1 MVRETRHL
9 WVGNLPEHVREE
21 KIVEHFKRYGRVES
35 VKVLRKRGSEGGVA
49 AFVDFVD
56 IKSAQKAHNAVNK
69 MGDRDLRTDYN
80 EPGSVPSAVRGLD
93 DNPPSSSHGRDVS
106 GFSRGAVG
114 PVFGPP
120 VSIHT
125 REGRYERIRDGSES
139 RERAYDHSPYGH
151 HERGGTFDRQR
162 HYNAD
167 YYRDRTMFAAGVSPG
182 PGSAG
187 AMGGSFETPEPHFES
202 RIRGDPFTLSSA
214 ARRDPYRDDRGRR
227 VDRTY
232 HRRSRSSHSSQSR
245 HPSPQRTTG
254 QTPKAPHSPKRAPLS
269 PGRGPRS
276 RSRSRSSSSDSV
288 SSTSSTGSGSDSN
301 SSSSDGSH
309 ARSVQS
315 SATHAP
321 PSQPCSMVMEG
332 DEPRRSFGIR
342 VQNLPVRSTDTSLK
356 DGLFHEFKKHGKVT
370 SVQIHG
376 ALEDRYGL
384 VFFRQQEDQEKA
396 LNVSKGKLFFGMMIE
411 VSAWNGPE
419 TESEN
424 EFRPLDGRIDEFHP
438 KATRTL
444 FIGNLEK
451 TTSYQQLLDIF
462 QRFGEIVDIDIKKV
476 NGVPQYA
483 FVQYSDI
490 VSVCKAIKKMDGE
503 YLGSNRLKLG
513 FGKSMPTTCVW
524 LDGLASNITEQYL
537 TRHFCRYG
545 HVVKVVFDRLKG
557 MALILYNNT
566 DFAQAA
572 VRETKGWKI
581 GGNKIKVDFASQES
595 QMAFY
600 RSMQASG
607 QDIRDFYEI
616 PTERREERPRP
627 PYHEFSAERAYFE
640 NARTPGTIY
649 PEDPRRDYPARSRER
664 YSELEHYQGEHFD
677 PRYHEDPREFR
688 DYRDPFEQDIR
699 KYTYIQRERERERE
713 RFEADHGMWSPSH
726 PRRPITP
733 SASPSPSER
742 APRDPERRV
751 YSQSSERSGSCS
763 SLSPPR
769 FDKTDKAPPLEHG
782 ASSKSERLEKDIH
795 LVEPERVAGA
805 EKSKRGRRKEKGDKE
820 KGEKS
825 KSRKAK
831 VQSPSIP
838 PSETELEPSLDG
850 GSGRG
855 KVSDQDSLDRQRY
868 KGDNDPPSDPTTSTS
883 RHEPVK
889 SERLESGKGENADKD
904 GKTRSRKHQKSDTGN
919 DGKDPSVDSDRLA
932 ARKRRFG
939 DASGRTIRQKRRRLE
954 DEDGSQPQDFGAST
968 AFTKEIDGD
977 RKSQQKDSQ
986 RRDSRSKSERLV
998 FLGSHK
1004 EGQDPAMRGQEEL
1017 PEGSMD
1023 PMDSKRHSMSRRF
1036 SHDGNMDQDNARNQD
1051 PQSPFKYGAQ
1061 DNDKGVKEEPLDID
1075 LSQSY
1080 RKQME
1085 QRRLHQQLQEPD
1097 KQEKAGSPQ
1106 GLETEDL
1113 EHRSLVHEVG
1123 KPPQDVTDH
1132 FPSHKLKKLEQFDA
1146 DISAKRGDRVY
1157 RSFRQKSEDPEWH
1170 NTASPGLQ
1178 HFSHHAEQDFAESS
1192 HLREV
1197 KTEDKSHPDLELAV
1211 KRTHTTQMSKPSTPL
1226 QLSEEEREKQWESR
1240 VKQDFL
1246 PDLNFS
1252 RGIGKNT
1259 HNRKRLEYGI
1269 LQDLEPGEVRSD
1281 SEEDREHKPQS
1292 PMPSTSMPFS
1302 DGQRV
1307 DRFSDPKLAT
1317 LERMK
1322 FYSFALDQTITPDTK
1337 ALLERAKSL
1346 SSSREDNWSFLDYDS
1361 HFAGLRSRK
1370 DTEKV
1375 ESAPRPTPSWYMKK
1389 KKIRSGGSEDKL
1401 DDRKEDPKPKPEEH
1415 ERREL
1420 FASRFL
1426 HSSIFEQDSR
1436 RLQHLE
1442 RKHEDP
1448 EQSPAQQTGQLGLAD
1463 GQPDTEPV
1471 VLFHSRFLEFTRLQ
1485 QQKDQQLHEV
1495 KRADSVDSNRLE
1507 KSLEAEQQPLQ
1518 FPKTSEPVMDPETKP
1533 TSPAENHMIS
1543 QPPLMPKEMSPPK
1556 QMSPPLPPKGM
1567 SPPKEMSPPL
1577 PPKVMSPPL
1586 PPKVMSPPL
1595 PPKVM
1600 SPPLPPKEMAPPL
1613 PPKEMAPPLP
1623 PKEMTPPKHTS
1634 PPLPPKEMSPP
1645 KHTSPP
1651 LPPKEMSPPK
1661 HTSPPLPP
1669 KEMSP
1674 PKHTSPPLPPKEM
1687 SPPKHTSP
1695 PLPPKEMSPPLPP
1708 KEMCPP
1714 KHTSPPLPPKEMSP
1728 PLPPKEMFP
1737 PLPPKEMSP
1746 IVETHDQFTPE
1757 PKGPEPAA
1765 PEPLTKENRENE
1777 QLPPLLQIP
1786 PCEMLTPASVNLVAP
1801 EHIRSVRKV
1810 KRTPSGEKSEDIA
1823 QDIQILNPEQS
1834 SSSDCLHETSVSS
1847 FVPEPELAAPE
1858 LPPVFLSS
1866 TPPNPVEEME
1876 VSKYDTNT
1884 DNTDTHTEVEKK
1896 LELNQTQVLVD
1907 NETSDE
1913 SISPP
1918 QKSKNKKSKSPTQ
1931 VPLTP
1936 LVSTTSSE
1944 KPLTRKSERTKRASS
1959 PRAESSKGNSDS
1971 KSTGKSPIHGADPEH
1986 GTEQSISVGRA
1997 RRRNVKSVYA
2007 TPVEEDATKGAGK
2020 DVTESPRTARK
2031 RGGDKD
2037 KEAAPQQPLEQD
2049 SLAPIT
2055 SRRGRPPKNR
2065 RQGEDMLT
2073 AKGDRSK
2080 METKDTDSNESES
2093 SERIS
2098 KVSKGRHSP
2107 HGHKALASQLPM
2119 PIATGSSRKG
2129 DKTEPPEDVSQQ
2141 MDFTED
2147 SLAMQNCT
2155 VSCKEDTVAPG
2166 VTKKEENVKQQLG
2179 TEKSRDKDR
2188 QKKDPVDE
2196 KASVTKFGEKESE
2209 PPVVEEQPVLE
2220 KMEKSGRGKAPRLTR
2235 TPKSPVLKNLKIRLN
2250 VTEVKD
2256 LLQMGD
2262 EEPENGDDS
2271 SKKTKPGES
2280 TNDPLLESSPGK
2292 DVSSSN
2298 EDKDEST
2305 PETKPPI
2312 DPKTLL
2318 QQEQELEQAVENI
2331 AKLTDPT
2338 LPAESPTPLAP
2349 PSAELKIDTEEEKSA
2364 NPASEYELAAAIDSI
2379 MGEDIP
2385 VPLPQEPVISAVVDS
2400 DLEIPSFVQPTKG
2413 AEPVSNI
2420 SPIQG
2425 ESFFPTT
2432 PRKGAKGRAKTP
2444 KRSKSQ
2450 KSNKKDAVKEIS
2462 SEPENTSV
2470 ITSDSIPSNSQPVP
2484 ETIPSTPVAGV
2495 ITTTSWKPKT
2505 EHLAPKA
2512 TDMPKES
2519 KLPPVLTEQ
2528 PPPQHLKPVCPQTK
2542 SPTLPKP
2549 QQQPPPP
2556 PECISPSLSPPPT
2569 RPNIRPTQPSRIP
2582 VSPPDW
2588 LNQSKDAGVPSSPRA
2603 SAASFENPAI
2613 PSDTEPLETERNNS
2627 DLRRILMKHKN
2638 VSLPV
2643 PCSSSVPSNLG
2654 TLSLRDP
2661 PHLPESNTPMVA
2673 VTSKTSLND
2682 NRPHPA
2688 QPVVRPPA
2696 SLPSPESK
2704 SVISVIASTAT
2715 SVISRVCNPP
2725 DMEKVNMSVDRNPI
2739 VDMPLPKQTY
2749 RPPSMED
2756 RDSGSY
2762 HGPSVGEEGGSAGRY
2777 LVESSGLGT
2786 GSSPGLRVNTSEG
2799 VVVLSHS
2806 GQIKEGP
2813 QRISAKI
2820 SQIPPATVV
2829 DMESQQLVSMPQ
2841 IKQEM
2846 YTHSQSNTP
2855 KCPPIQTDHG
2865 HLKTQ
2870 QTVSSIKQENTG
2882 MEKLESPYPSGP
2894 QGGVVKRLQQTVGN
2908 PQGMGYHHSEFT
2920 MLLKHPKKVDGADA
2934 MNADGCKPSWTSAI
2948 SPAMSLPSP
2957 AGNHVGFVPGSA
2969 TDRTPSHL
2977 SGVKQEPR
2985 SPRKL
2990 GHPHS
2995 PFTKVSSPI
3004 GSSSPKGLPGMLPS
3018 SLPAMQQYVTS
3029 VHHPEQSVIM
3039 QPHSAHGGIGR
3050 MSPHRASQAIPMGHL
3065 VQGEVR
3071 VNTPPLSVMSFGM
3084 HGDPLVSPWSGPL
3097 QQRPTSPQAVGRDIV
3112 LKVNPGNVRG
3122 HEGEQDDA
3130 RRFHQATGRQSATQ
3144 LKAETMQPD
3153 PRGALLSGLQLDPY
3167 MSPRDLR
3174 VLMHH
3179 PQGERSA
3186 PEPHQGHIQETV
3198 PPSSTSTNI
3207 TSSMSPRAH
3216 LLAKGVSEKD
3226 VTKPQEVKRPHSP
3239 PKDGMMGFRPSM
3251 AAMAS
3256 PQRVQLLPS
3265 GTGASFSEY
3274 PGIYTNTRAIH
3285 SQITETSP
3293 FGINQV
3299 PLNITSALGADP
3311 SQSQADVKVKQVGQ
3325 QPVNMVQLL
3334 TKYPIVWQGLLA
3346 LKNDQ
3351 AAVQLH
3357 FVCGNKGLALRSLP
3371 LPEGGS
3377 LLRIVQRMRLEASQ
3391 LDGVAR
3397 RMTQGESEFCLL
3409 LALPCGRDQED
3420 VLNQTQAL
3428 RTAFINYLQAKLAAG
3443 IINVPNPGSN
3453 QPAYVLQIFPPCE
3466 FSESHLS
3473 RLAPDLLNRIS
3484 NISPHLMIVITSV

>member
-120 VSIHT
+120 VSLHT
-125 REGRYERIRDGSES
+125 REGRYERIRDCSET

-151 HERGGTFDRQR
+151 HERTGTFDRQR

-182 PGSAG
+182 PGSSS

-202 RIRGDPFTLSSA
+202 RIRGDPFILSSA

-232 HRRSRSSHSSQSR
+232 HHRRSRSSHSSQSR

-269 PGRGPRS
+269 PERGPCS

-288 SSTSSTGSGSDSN
+288 SSTSSTGSGSSDSN
-301 SSSSDGSH
+301 SSSSEGSR

-376 ALEDRYGL
+376 ASEDRYGL

-411 VSAWNGPE
+411 VSVWNGPE

-476 NGVPQYA
+476 NGIPQYA

-490 VSVCKAIKKMDGE
+490 ASVCKAIKKMDGE

-640 NARTPGTIY
+640 NVRTPGTIY
-649 PEDPRRDYPARSRER
+649 PEDPHRDYPARSRER

-713 RFEADHGMWSPSH
+713 RFEADRVRWSPSH

-742 APRDPERRV
+742 APRDPERQV

-769 FDKTDKAPPLEHG
+769 FDKADKAPPLEHG
-782 ASSKSERLEKDIH
+782 ASSKSERLEKDAH
-795 LVEPERVAGA
+795 LVEPERGAGA

-825 KSRKAK
+825 KSRKGK
-831 VQSPSIP
+831 VQSPGIP
-838 PSETELEPSLDG
+838 PSETKLDPSLDG

-855 KVSDQDSLDRQRY
+855 KVSDQDSLERQIY
-868 KGDNDPPSDPTTSTS
+868 KGDNDPPPSDPTATTS

-889 SERLESGKGENADKD
+889 SERLESGKGEIADKD
-904 GKTRSRKHQKSDTGN
+904 VKTRSKKHQKSDTGN
-919 DGKDPSVDSDRLA
+919 DGKDPSLDSDRLA

-954 DEDGSQPQDFGAST
+954 DGSQPIDFGAST
-968 AFTKEIDGD
+968 AFSKETDGD
-977 RKSQQKDSQ
+977 NKAQQKDSQ
-986 RRDSRSKSERLV
+986 RRDSRSKTERLV
-998 FLGSHK
+998 FPGS
-1004 EGQDPAMRGQEEL
+1004 QDPVMRGQEAL
-1017 PEGSMD
+1017 PEGSVD
-1023 PMDSKRHSMSRRF
+1023 PIDPKRHSMSRRY
-1036 SHDGNMDQDNARNQD
+1036 SHDGNMDQDNARDQD
-1051 PQSPFKYGAQ
+1051 PPSPFKYGAQ

-1097 KQEKAGSPQ
+1097 KQEKPGSPQ
-1106 GLETEDL
+1106 DIEREDL

-1123 KPPQDVTDH
+1123 KPPQDVTDN

-1157 RSFRQKSEDPEWH
+1157 RSFRQKSEDPEWN
-1170 NTASPGLQ
+1170 NTVSPGLQ
-1178 HFSHHAEQDFAESS
+1178 HFSHHAEEDFVVSS

-1211 KRTHTTQMSKPSTPL
+1211 KRTHTMQMSKSNTPL
-1226 QLSEEEREKQWESR
+1226 QISEEEREKRWESR

-1252 RGIGKNT
+1252 RGIAKNP
-1259 HNRKRLEYGI
+1259 HHRKRLEYGI
-1269 LQDLEPGEVRSD
+1269 VHDLEPGEVRSD
-1281 SEEDREHKPQS
+1281 SEEDRENKPHS
-1292 PMPSTSMPFS
+1292 PMPSTSVPLS
-1302 DGQRV
+1302 DRQRV

-1389 KKIRSGGSEDKL
+1389 KKIRSSGSEDKL
-1401 DDRKEDPKPKPEEH
+1401 DDRKEEPKPKPEEH

-1448 EQSPAQQTGQLGLAD
+1448 EQSQGQQTGQQGPAD

-1485 QQKDQQLHEV
+1485 QQKDQPLPDV
-1495 KRADSVDSNRLE
+1495 KKADSIDDNRVE
-1507 KSLEAEQQPLQ
+1507 KSPEAEQQPLQ
-1518 FPKTSEPVMDPETKP
+1518 LPKTSEPVMDPEIKP
-1533 TSPAENHMIS
+1533 ISPAEDMIS
-1543 QPPLMPKEMSPPK
+1543 QPPLMPK
-1556 QMSPPLPPKGM
+1556 QMSPPLPPKQI
-1567 SPPKEMSPPL
+1567 SPL
-1577 PPKVMSPPL
+1577 
-1586 PPKVMSPPL
+1586 
-1595 PPKVM
+1595 
-1600 SPPLPPKEMAPPL
+1600 
-1613 PPKEMAPPLP
+1613 
-1623 PKEMTPPKHTS
+1623 
-1634 PPLPPKEMSPP
+1634 LPPKEMSPP
-1645 KHTSPP
+1645 
-1651 LPPKEMSPPK
+1651 
-1661 HTSPPLPP
+1661 
-1669 KEMSP
+1669 
-1674 PKHTSPPLPPKEM
+1674 
-1687 SPPKHTSP
+1687 
-1695 PLPPKEMSPPLPP
+1695 
-1708 KEMCPP
+1708 
-1714 KHTSPPLPPKEMSP
+1714 
-1728 PLPPKEMFP
+1728 
-1737 PLPPKEMSP
+1737 
-1746 IVETHDQFTPE
+1746 VETRVMFTPSLESAALE
-1757 PKGPEPAA
+1757 PS
-1765 PEPLTKENRENE
+1765 TKEENIKNE
-1777 QLPPLLQIP
+1777 QLPPLPQMSP
-1786 PCEMLTPASVNLVAP
+1786 HSMSPPASVNLVAP
-1801 EHIRSVRKV
+1801 EPIRLVRKV
-1810 KRTPSGEKSEDIA
+1810 KRFPSEEKSKDIA
-1823 QDIQILNPEQS
+1823 QDIKTLTPEQS
-1834 SSSDCLHETSVSS
+1834 SNSDCHIHKTLLSRSEL
-1847 FVPEPELAAPE
+1847 ELAPPE
-1858 LPPVFLSS
+1858 LPPELKSY
-1866 TPPNPVEEME
+1866 TPPNLVDEM
-1876 VSKYDTNT
+1876 SKEDTNT
-1884 DNTDTHTEVEKK
+1884 EDTDTHTEVEKK
-1896 LELNQTQVLVD
+1896 LDLNQIQVLVD
-1907 NETSDE
+1907 NETRDE
-1913 SISPP
+1913 SISP

-1936 LVSTTSSE
+1936 LVSANSSE

-1959 PRAESSKGNSDS
+1959 PRAESLKGSLDS

-1986 GTEQSISVGRA
+1986 GTEQSIYVGRA

-2020 DVTESPRTARK
+2020 DVTESPRSARK
-2031 RGGDKD
+2031 RGGD

-2065 RQGEDMLT
+2065 QKGDDMLT

-2098 KVSKGRHSP
+2098 KVSKSRHSP
-2107 HGHKALASQLPM
+2107 HGHKVLASQLPT
-2119 PIATGSSRKG
+2119 PTVTGSSRKG
-2129 DKTEPPEDVSQQ
+2129 GKTEPPEDVAQPI
-2141 MDFTED
+2141 DFTEED
-2147 SLAMQNCT
+2147 NLAMPDST
-2155 VSCKEDTVAPG
+2155 VSCKEDSVVPV

-2179 TEKSRDKDR
+2179 TEKSRDQDG
-2188 QKKDPVDE
+2188 QKIDPIDE
-2196 KASVTKFGEKESE
+2196 KVSGTKLGEKETE
-2209 PPVVEEQPVLE
+2209 PPVMEEQPVL
-2220 KMEKSGRGKAPRLTR
+2220 EKSGRGKAPRLTR
-2235 TPKSPVLKNLKIRLN
+2235 IPKSPVLKNLKIRLN

-2262 EEPENGDDS
+2262 EEPGNQDDS
-2271 SKKTKPGES
+2271 SKKTKPGEP
-2280 TNDPLLESSPGK
+2280 TNDPLLLECSPGQ

-2298 EDKDEST
+2298 EDKDGVTSEN
-2305 PETKPPI
+2305 KPPI

-2338 LPAESPTPLAP
+2338 LPAEPPTPPAQP
-2349 PSAELKIDTEEEKSA
+2349 PAELKIETEEDKPA

-2379 MGEDIP
+2379 MGEDIA
-2385 VPLPQEPVISAVVDS
+2385 VPLPQEPVNSAVVDS
-2400 DLEIPSFVQPTKG
+2400 DLEIPTFIQPTKG
-2413 AEPVSNI
+2413 AEPVTNI
-2420 SPIQG
+2420 SPVQG

-2450 KSNKKDAVKEIS
+2450 KSNKKDAVKES
-2462 SEPENTSV
+2462 SLEPENTPV
-2470 ITSDSIPSNSQPVP
+2470 ITSDSTPSNEQPVP
-2484 ETIPSTPVAGV
+2484 ESIPSSTVAGV
-2495 ITTTSWKPKT
+2495 ITATSWKPET
-2505 EHLAPKA
+2505 AHLALKT

-2519 KLPPVLTEQ
+2519 KLPPAPAEQ
-2528 PPPQHLKPVCPQTK
+2528 PPPKHLQPVCPTTK
-2542 SPTLPKP
+2542 SPTLTKP
-2549 QQQPPPP
+2549 HTQPPP

-2569 RPNIRPTQPSRIP
+2569 RPNIRTTQPSRIP

-2588 LNQSKDAGVPSSPRA
+2588 LNQSKDAIVPSSPRA
-2603 SAASFENPAI
+2603 SAAPVENPGL
-2613 PSDTEPLETERNNS
+2613 PLDTEHMETDHNIS

-2643 PCSSSVPSNLG
+2643 PCSSTVPSNLG
-2654 TLSLRDP
+2654 TSSLRDP
-2661 PHLPESNTPMVA
+2661 PHPSDSNTPMV
-2673 VTSKTSLND
+2673 VVPSKAPLND
-2682 NRPHPA
+2682 NRLPSHPA

-2725 DMEKVNMSVDRNPI
+2725 DMEKVNMSVDRNPC
-2739 VDMPLPKQTY
+2739 VDMPLPKQAY

-2756 RDSGSY
+2756 RDSGLY

-2786 GSSPGLRVNTSEG
+2786 GSIPGLRVNTSEG

-2820 SQIPPATVV
+2820 SQIPPATAV

-2855 KCPPIQTDHG
+2855 KCPQIQTDHG
-2865 HLKTQ
+2865 HPKTQ
-2870 QTVSSIKQENTG
+2870 QPVSAIKQENTG

-2894 QGGVVKRLQQTVGN
+2894 QGVVKRLQQTVSS
-2908 PQGMGYHHSEFT
+2908 PQVMGYHHPEFT

-2934 MNADGCKPSWTSAI
+2934 MTADGGKPSWNSAI
-2948 SPAMSLPSP
+2948 SPVMSPHLPSP
-2957 AGNHVGFVPGSA
+2957 AGNHVGFVSGSA

-2985 SPRKL
+2985 SPRKS

-3004 GSSSPKGLPGMLPS
+3004 GGSSPKGLPGMLPS
-3018 SLPAMQQYVTS
+3018 GLPAMQQYVTS

-3039 QPHSAHGGIGR
+3039 QPHSAHT
-3050 MSPHRASQAIPMGHL
+3050 IPMGHL

-3084 HGDPLVSPWSGPL
+3084 HGDPLASPWSGPL
-3097 QQRPTSPQAVGRDIV
+3097 QQRPTSPQAVGRDMV

-3122 HEGEQDDA
+3122 HEGEQEDA
-3130 RRFHQATGRQSATQ
+3130 RRFHQATGRPSATQ
-3144 LKAETMQPD
+3144 LKPETMQVD
-3153 PRGALLSGLQLDPY
+3153 PRGALRSGLQLDPY
-3167 MSPRDLR
+3167 MSPRDMR

-3186 PEPHQGHIQETV
+3186 SEPHQGHIQETV
-3198 PPSSTSTNI
+3198 PPSSTSANI
-3207 TSSMSPRAH
+3207 TSSLSPRAH
-3216 LLAKGVSEKD
+3216 LLTKGVSEKD
-3226 VTKPQEVKRPHSP
+3226 GTK
-3239 PKDGMMGFRPSM
+3239 
-3251 AAMAS
+3251 
-3256 PQRVQLLPS
+3256 VQLLPS

-3274 PGIYTNTRAIH
+3274 PGMYSNTRAVH
-3285 SQITETSP
+3285 SQIPETS
-3293 FGINQV
+3293 FGVNQAPV
-3299 PLNITSALGADP
+3299 NITSALHFA
-3311 SQSQADVKVKQVGQ
+3311 SLFYFLFEQ
-3325 QPVNMVQLL
+3325 
-3334 TKYPIVWQGLLA
+3334 KYPIVWQGLLA

-3357 FVCGNKGLALRSLP
+3357 FVCGNKALALRSLP
-3371 LPEGGS
+3371 LPEGGA

-3397 RMTQGESEFCLL
+3397 RMTGESEFCLL
-3409 LALPCGRDQED
+3409 LALPCGRDQDD